1 LLDVWH
7 VCSFTNMGFLLVE
20 IGMKSYVTQQMRKET
35 MTPIEKQIITAL
47 IRIAGFAKSMLEKVL
62 KGEKV

>member
-1 LLDVWH
+1 
-7 VCSFTNMGFLLVE
+7 
-20 IGMKSYVTQQMRKET
+20 